1 MLKRERVLEALAE
14 LSAGRSRKPRN
25 EGQTPDGQPPDSNPP
40 DGDPPGDAPRPGGG
54 MLQAHE
60 DSPLVDI
67 LRGKWR
73 ETEYGPAFVKD
84 IIFPLHHLHGN
95 VQLNSVFGQQR
106 GAIDR
111 ALCDSKSPPVSR
123 LGFFDTE
130 TTGLSGGTGTY
141 VFLAGLG
148 SFAENG
154 FHLRQYFLSSLES
167 ERAMLSVLAQDLASL
182 EGIVTYNGRTF
193 DMPLLETRTTLARLP
208 MPWKDR
214 PHFDLLRPVRRLYRH
229 RLASC
234 RLADAESHLL
244 RVQRQGD
251 VPGNLVPSL
260 YFDYIRA
267 ERVGPLVSVFRHNAD
282 DFLSLV
288 GVLTSVAALL
298 SRDNL
303 NASDAAAVARWCE
316 FEEEPERA
324 AALYRSAL
332 PGLEGEEDWSWAAGR
347 YTRILK
353 RAGVRKEAVPLWHR
367 LWSQGDRGAGIEI
380 AKYLEHEARDLPAA
394 EEVTRTILASCSDTE
409 RLEVEHRLARIRRK
423 LLSRG
428 PRKSRARKT
437 NVRKVQVRTGKGTE
451 GKKPWTPL

>member
-14 LSAGRSRKPRN
+14 L
-25 EGQTPDGQPPDSNPP
+25 
-40 DGDPPGDAPRPGGG
+40 GGG
-54 MLQAHE
+54 RTPKSEGPTLGGHE
-60 DSPLVDI
+60 RSPLVEI
-67 LRGKWR
+67 LRGGWR

-84 IIFPLHHLHGN
+84 VNFPLHHVHGN
-95 VQLNSVFGQQR
+95 MPLNRVLGQQR
-106 GAIDR
+106 DAIRR
-111 ALCDSKSPPVSR
+111 ALCDGESPPVSR

-148 SFAENG
+148 SFEENG
-154 FHLRQYFLSSLES
+154 FHLRQYFLSSLED

-182 EGIVTYNGRTF
+182 DGIVTYNGRTF
-193 DMPLLETRTTLARLP
+193 DMPMLETRATLARLP

-251 VPGNLVPSL
+251 VPGHLIPAL

-267 ERVGPLVSVFRHNAD
+267 ERIGPLASVFRHNAD
-282 DFLSLV
+282 DILSLV
-288 GVLTSVAALL
+288 GVLESVAALL
-298 SRDNL
+298 SRADL
-303 NASDAAAVARWCE
+303 EAPDAAAVARWWE
-316 FEEEPERA
+316 LENEPGRA
-324 AALYRSAL
+324 TALYRSAL
-332 PGLEGEEDWSWAAGR
+332 PGLEEGEDWSWAAGR
-347 YTRILK
+347 YAMLLK
-353 RAGVRKEAVPLWHR
+353 RAGARKEAVAVWRR
-367 LWSQGDRGAGIEI
+367 LWSEGDRGAGIEI

-394 EEVTRTILASCSDTE
+394 KEVTRTVLASSPKAE

-423 LLSRG
+423 LQGCR
-428 PRKSRARKT
+428 PRKGKARKGK
-437 NVRKVQVRTGKGTE
+437 VRKGTSTE
-451 GKKPWTPL
+451 GKKP